1 MIHVLIGQKRSNRK
15 TVGENICL
23 QAVKTLLFFFR
34 SSFPSLKHT
43 QINTRKTA
51 FTVTQTPTNMQR
63 KHQFTPVL
71 FAEKHAR
78 FVSNTRLWHMMSH
91 VQVCIYHI
99 PHNMLLSYLSRC
111 RRGQF
116 FGDISRAVQTGLVLH
131 LSV

>member
-23 QAVKTLLFFFR
+23 QAVKTLFQ

-71 FAEKHAR
+71 FAEKHAG
-78 FVSNTRLWHMMSH
+78 FVSNTRLWHMM
-91 VQVCIYHI
+91 QVCIYHI

-116 FGDISRAVQTGLVLH
+116 FGDISRAAQTGLVPH